1 MTKSQ
6 FQISQL
12 QQQRSVIIDAI
23 KFGNWEGYSENLIV
37 RKQQLTQINID
48 IKQLENE

>member
-1 MTKSQ
+1 MTKTQ
-6 FQISQL
+6 FQINQL
-12 QQQRSVIIDAI
+12 QEQRSVMIEAI

-37 RKQQLTQINID
+37 RKQQLRQINID